1 MAKSN
6 LMIDNSKTRV
16 TMWSFEI
23 DDETGQH
30 IHEYD
35 YVIVPMLDGAL
46 KIVDKDGSVS
56 ISNLKKGECYFRE
69 KGVNHNVINNN
80 KFPYSFIE
88 VEIKTSILFSI
99 KPLNVD
105 LIFSTDIFACMV
117 STVIPLIIEDNCL
130 LNLFKEAIL
139 LCKK

>member
-1 MAKSN
+1 MAKAN
-6 LMIDNSKTRV
+6 VMIDNQKTRV
-16 TMWSFEI
+16 TEWSFEVG
-23 DDETGQH
+23 DSTGQY

-46 KIVDKDGSVS
+46 KIVDKDRSVS

-88 VEIKTSILFSI
+88 VEIK
-99 KPLNVD
+99 N
-105 LIFSTDIFACMV
+105 
-117 STVIPLIIEDNCL
+117 
-130 LNLFKEAIL
+130 
-139 LCKK
+139 

>member
-35 YVIVPMLDGAL
+35 YVVVPMKDGIL
-46 KIVDKDGSVS
+46 KIVNEDNS
-56 ISNLKKGECYFRE
+56 ITFSELKKGISYFRE
-69 KGVNHNVINNN
+69 KGVSHNVINAN
-80 KFPYSFIE
+80 KFQYSFIE
-88 VEIKTSILFSI
+88 IEIK
-99 KPLNVD
+99 
-105 LIFSTDIFACMV
+105 
-117 STVIPLIIEDNCL
+117 
-130 LNLFKEAIL
+130 
-139 LCKK
+139 

>member
-46 KIVDKDGSVS
+46 KIVDKMDLFQFLT
-56 ISNLKKGECYFRE
+56 LKK
-69 KGVNHNVINNN
+69 VV
-80 KFPYSFIE
+80 
-88 VEIKTSILFSI
+88 LF
-99 KPLNVD
+99 
-105 LIFSTDIFACMV
+105 
-117 STVIPLIIEDNCL
+117 
-130 LNLFKEAIL
+130 
-139 LCKK
+139 

>member
-56 ISNLKKGECYFRE
+56 ISNLKINHYSSHSPQPFITSYF
-69 KGVNHNVINNN
+69 
-80 KFPYSFIE
+80 
-88 VEIKTSILFSI
+88 T
-99 KPLNVD
+99 
-105 LIFSTDIFACMV
+105 T
-117 STVIPLIIEDNCL
+117 
-130 LNLFKEAIL
+130 
-139 LCKK
+139 

>member
-1 MAKSN
+1 MKKNFGYRCFMAKSN

-88 VEIKTSILFSI
+88 VEIK
-99 KPLNVD
+99 N
-105 LIFSTDIFACMV
+105 
-117 STVIPLIIEDNCL
+117 
-130 LNLFKEAIL
+130 
-139 LCKK
+139 